1 MKEGNETQIDENP
14 SSETSVSE
22 GDSVDVGSDP
32 SKKPSKDGLLP
43 NFSELSKVRLNAL
56 VLGTTAVGFAVA
68 PVHQTAMILFWTMV
82 GTGLVAF
89 SSAMMNQL
97 AEVEL
102 DRRMKRTES
111 RPLPAGLVSKRSVF
125 ITSMLLAYAGVV
137 ILGLKVN
144 LLCSGLALANLL
156 IYIVMYT
163 PMKTRTTLN
172 TLVGAICGA
181 IPPMIGW
188 AAATGDISGGA
199 WLLGL
204 ILFIW
209 QLPHFFALAVMYKV
223 DYERGGF
230 AMLPVKDTRGEVT
243 VQVILTTSLMLLP
256 LGLTITAIGVAGWW
270 YAGVSVL
277 MGLWMAWNALKLYL
291 NRNRDQAR
299 RVFFSTLAYLPVVLG
314 VMVLDR
320 GPSVPSPELYEAMNP
335 YPVTERPV
343 VDPFMNEPTSES
355 NDD

>member
-1 MKEGNETQIDENP
+1 MKDGNETQIHEN
-14 SSETSVSE
+14 ETSEALVTES
-22 GDSVDVGSDP
+22 GRAGSKAAR
-32 SKKPSKDGLLP
+32 SKKPPKDGLLP
-43 NFSELSKVRLNAL
+43 NFPELSKARLNAL
-56 VLGTTAVGFAVA
+56 VLGTTAVGFVVA
-68 PVHQTAMILFWTMV
+68 PVQQTAMILFWTMI
-82 GTGLVAF
+82 GTGLVAA

-97 AEVEL
+97 AEIEL
-102 DRRMKRTES
+102 DRRMERTER

-209 QLPHFFALAVMYKV
+209 QLPHFFALAVMYKA

-230 AMLPVKDTRGEVT
+230 AMLPVKDHRGEVT

-256 LGLTITAIGVAGWW
+256 LGLSITAIGVAGMW
-270 YAGVSVL
+270 YAAVSVL
-277 MGLWMAWNALKLYL
+277 MGIWMTWNALKLYL

-299 RVFFSTLAYLPVVLG
+299 KVFFSSLAYLPIVLG

-335 YPVTERPV
+335 LPDTALNAE
-343 VDPFMNEPTSES
+343 DSTKNE
-355 NDD
+355 

>member
-1 MKEGNETQIDENP
+1 MKEGNETKIEKNE
-14 SSETSVSE
+14 SSETPVSE
-22 GDSVDVGSDP
+22 DDSMRAESES
-32 SKKPSKDGLLP
+32 SKKPTRDGLLP
-43 NFSELSKVRLNAL
+43 NFSELSKARLNAL

-82 GTGLVAF
+82 GTGLVAA

-97 AEVEL
+97 AEIEL
-102 DRRMKRTES
+102 DRRMKRTEA

-125 ITSMLLAYAGVV
+125 ITSMLLAYGGVV
-137 ILGLKVN
+137 ILGMKVN

-188 AAATGDISGGA
+188 AAATGEISGGA

-230 AMLPVKDTRGEVT
+230 MMLPVKDQRGEVT
-243 VQVILTTSLMLLP
+243 VQVILTTSLMLIP

-270 YAGVSVL
+270 YAAVAL
-277 MGLWMAWNALKLYL
+277 AMGLWMAWNALKLYL
-291 NRNRDQAR
+291 DRNRDRAR
-299 RVFFSTLAYLPVVLG
+299 KVFFSTLAYLPVVLG

-320 GPSVPSPELYEAMNP
+320 GPSTPSPELYEAMNP
-335 YPVTERPV
+335 FPQTALPT
-343 VDPFMNEPTSES
+343 DDSMKNE
-355 NDD
+355 

>member
-1 MKEGNETQIDENP
+1 
-14 SSETSVSE
+14 
-22 GDSVDVGSDP
+22 
-32 SKKPSKDGLLP
+32 
-43 NFSELSKVRLNAL
+43 
-56 VLGTTAVGFAVA
+56 
-68 PVHQTAMILFWTMV
+68 MILFWTMV
-82 GTGLVAF
+82 GTGLVAA

-97 AEVEL
+97 AEIEL
-102 DRRMKRTES
+102 DRRMERTER

-188 AAATGDISGGA
+188 AAATGEISGGA

-209 QLPHFFALAVMYKV
+209 QLPHFFALAMMYRA

-230 AMLPVKDTRGEVT
+230 AMLPVVDERGEIT
-243 VQVILTTSLMLLP
+243 AQVILITSLILIP
-256 LGLTITAIGVAGWW
+256 LGLSATALGISGWISGIVA
-270 YAGVSVL
+270 VSLGGMMSILAL
-277 MGLWMAWNALKLYL
+277 MLYI
-291 NRNRDQAR
+291 RRTDQAAR
-299 RVFFSTLAYLPVVLG
+299 KVFFGSLAYLPIVLG
-314 VMVLDR
+314 AMVIDR
-320 GPSVPSPELYEAMNP
+320 GPFSQAPAQAETASL
-335 YPVTERPV
+335 
-343 VDPFMNEPTSES
+343 TSTP
-355 NDD
+355 

>member
-1 MKEGNETQIDENP
+1 MKDGNGIQIDENP
-14 SSETSVSE
+14 TSEPAGTESGHVESESSSTKRA
-22 GDSVDVGSDP
+22 P
-32 SKKPSKDGLLP
+32 RDGLLP
-43 NFSELSKVRLNAL
+43 NFSELSKARLNAL

-68 PVHQTAMILFWTMV
+68 PIQQTAMILFWTMV
-82 GTGLVAF
+82 GTGLVAA

-97 AEVEL
+97 AEIEL
-102 DRRMKRTES
+102 DRRMERTES

-188 AAATGDISGGA
+188 AAATGEISGGA

-230 AMLPVKDTRGEVT
+230 AMLPVKDRRGEVT

-256 LGLTITAIGVAGWW
+256 LGLSITAIGVAGVW
-270 YAGVSVL
+270 YAVVSVI
-277 MGLWMAWNALKLYL
+277 MGAWMAWNALKLYL
-291 NRNRDQAR
+291 NRNREQAR
-299 RVFFSTLAYLPVVLG
+299 KVFFSTLAYLPVVLG

-320 GPSVPSPELYEAMNP
+320 GPSIPSPEIFESMNP
-335 YPVTERPV
+335 LPKTTQPS
-343 VDPFMNEPTSES
+343 DDSTMNEPTSEPG
-355 NDD
+355 

>member
-1 MKEGNETQIDENP
+1 MKEGNETQIEDNTP
-14 SSETSVSE
+14 SETPVPE
-22 GDSVDVGSDP
+22 GDPMPQESEP
-32 SKKPSKDGLLP
+32 SKKNPRDGLLP
-43 NFSELSKVRLNAL
+43 NFSELSKARLNAL

-68 PVHQTAMILFWTMV
+68 PVQQSAMILFWTMV
-82 GTGLVAF
+82 GTGLVAA

-137 ILGLKVN
+137 VLGLKVN

-188 AAATGDISGGA
+188 AAATGEISGGA

-209 QLPHFFALAVMYKV
+209 QLPHFFALAVMYKT

-230 AMLPVKDTRGEVT
+230 AMLPVKDQRGEVT

-256 LGLTITAIGVAGWW
+256 LGLTITAVGIAGWW
-270 YAGVSVL
+270 YAAVAL
-277 MGLWMAWNALKLYL
+277 AMGFWMAWNALKLYL

-335 YPVTERPV
+335 FPMTEPSV
-343 VDPFMNEPTSES
+343 NHSIGIEPMSEPEG
-355 NDD
+355 